1 MSTPTTRLRLELQAL
16 GAGLNTWGVQGLNGI
31 FNMLDDALGGVKE
44 ITLTGNHTL
53 PTTNYTTN
61 ESRFRNIKFIG
72 SPASAPTV
80 TIPATENWFLMENAC
95 GQEITISNSVTT
107 ATLGNGLVGY
117 VRTNGG
123 STLSVLLLP
132 DAATALTIA
141 PEITNG
147 NLPAVAGEITPTNNL
162 ASVAG
167 KVTEIGRLGTTAA
180 VADLAALG
188 GTQEVASLNALSPR
202 AADIETLADIEDGT
216 TATNSISNLAPKAA
230 DITTLAP
237 RAADIETLA
246 HIEDGT
252 VATTAISDLAPR
264 ASDIQNLAPREG
276 DLNTLGSKA
285 ADIETLA
292 HVEDGTVATNAI
304 SNLGPRAQDLQDLAP
319 RASDLQDLGPRAADI
334 QALAPREGDLNTL
347 SSKAADIGTLADIE
361 DGTTATNAISN
372 LGPRA
377 SDIQAL
383 APRANDLQTLG
394 TAPLPTE
401 IATVAGI
408 DAAVSSVANS
418 EDSINSFGKSYST
431 GAGTI
436 NTRGDG
442 TGAAPATGDLRFN
455 QTTSKMVVYDGSS
468 WVAAGSAVNGT
479 SARFSYT
486 ATASQTTFPSSGSI
500 DYDAGFAD
508 VYLNGVKLQNGTD
521 VTVTSGTNVVLA
533 SGAAVGDIVDIVA
546 YGSFNVADTYTQAQ
560 SDARYV
566 QPAGAVA
573 NISGGAAMGVLYQS
587 ATDTTAHLAAGTSGY
602 ILQTNGT
609 GSAPTWVPKS
619 SVASPTGIA
628 SIMKFT

>member
-53 PTTNYTTN
+53 TTTNYTAN

-123 STLSVLLLP
+123 STLSVLVLP

-216 TATNSISNLAPKAA
+216 TATNSISNLAPKAS

-237 RAADIETLA
+237 KAADIETLA
-246 HIEDGT
+246 HI
-252 VATTAISDLAPR
+252 
-264 ASDIQNLAPREG
+264 
-276 DLNTLGSKA
+276 
-285 ADIETLA
+285 
-292 HVEDGTVATNAI
+292 EDGTVATNAI

-319 RASDLQDLGPRAADI
+319 RASDLQDLGPRATDI
-334 QALAPREGDLNTL
+334 QNLAPREADLATL
-347 SSKAADIGTLADIE
+347 GVASVRADIATLADIE
-361 DGTTATNAISN
+361 DGTVETNAISN

-394 TAPLPTE
+394 AAPLPTD
-401 IATVAGI
+401 ISTVAGI

-418 EDSINSFGKSYST
+418 EDSINSFGKTYST

-442 TGAAPATGDLRFN
+442 TGSAPAEGDLRFN
-455 QTTSKMVVYDGSS
+455 QTTSKMVVYDGSA
-468 WVAAGSAVNGT
+468 WVAAGSATNNIIEQQT
-479 SARFSYT
+479 YT
-486 ATASQTTFPSSGSI
+486 ATANQTTFPSSGTI
-500 DYDAGFAD
+500 AYNPGFAL
-508 VYLNGVKLQNGTD
+508 VFVNGVKLENGTD
-521 VTVTSGTNVVLA
+521 VNVSSGTNFVLTT
-533 SGAAVGDIVDIVA
+533 GAQAGDSVQFIG
-546 YGSFNVADTYTQAQ
+546 YGTFVVADTYTQAQ

-566 QPAGAVA
+566 QPTGAVA
-573 NISGGAAMGVLYQS
+573 NISGGAAQGILYQS
-587 ATDTTAHLAAGTSGY
+587 AASTTAHLGAGTSGQF
-602 ILQTNGT
+602 LQTNGSGGAPSWVNAPA
-609 GSAPTWVPKS
+609 GSS
-619 SVASPTGIA
+619 IA
-628 SIMKFT
+628 STLKYA

>member
-53 PTTNYTTN
+53 TTTNYTAN

-123 STLSVLLLP
+123 STLSVLVLP

-216 TATNSISNLAPKAA
+216 TATNSISNLAPKAS

-237 RAADIETLA
+237 KAADIETLA

-264 ASDIQNLAPREG
+264 ASDIQSLAPTEG
-276 DLNTLGSKA
+276 DLNTLGPKA

-292 HVEDGTVATNAI
+292 HTEDGTVATNAI

-319 RASDLQDLGPRAADI
+319 RASDLQDLGPRATDI
-334 QALAPREGDLNTL
+334 QNLAPREADLATL
-347 SSKAADIGTLADIE
+347 GVASVRADIATLADIE
-361 DGTTATNAISN
+361 DGTVETNAISN

-394 TAPLPTE
+394 AAPLPTD
-401 IATVAGI
+401 ISTVAGI

-418 EDSINSFGKSYST
+418 EDSINSFGKTYST

-442 TGAAPATGDLRFN
+442 TGSAPAEGDLRFN
-455 QTTSKMVVYDGSS
+455 QTTSKMVVYDGSA
-468 WVAAGSAVNGT
+468 WVAAGSATNNIIEQQT
-479 SARFSYT
+479 YT
-486 ATASQTTFPSSGSI
+486 ATANQTTFPSSGTI
-500 DYDAGFAD
+500 AYNPGFAL
-508 VYLNGVKLQNGTD
+508 VFVNGVKLENGTD
-521 VTVTSGTNVVLA
+521 VNVSSGTNFVLTT
-533 SGAAVGDIVDIVA
+533 GAQAGDSVQFIG
-546 YGSFNVADTYTQAQ
+546 YGTFVVADTYTQAQ

-566 QPAGAVA
+566 QPTGAVA
-573 NISGGAAMGVLYQS
+573 NISGGAAQGILYQS
-587 ATDTTAHLAAGTSGY
+587 AASTTAHLGAGTSGQF
-602 ILQTNGT
+602 LQTNGSGGAPSWVNAPA
-609 GSAPTWVPKS
+609 GSS
-619 SVASPTGIA
+619 IA
-628 SIMKFT
+628 STLKYA